1 MPFHISTFAL
11 NFYSTGSLVAPNK
24 GASSDSF
31 YFTVNPNDQDV
42 EEGQPLRLRCA
53 VTPSKDIYYS
63 WLHNGT
69 RINMERENGRR
80 YLEVDS
86 NLQILH
92 ADRELDQGLYQC
104 QALNR
109 SSTFTTASQEAR
121 INIYCKSVY
130 RSFPKYTVI

>member
-1 MPFHISTFAL
+1 M
-11 NFYSTGSLVAPNK
+11 
-24 GASSDSF
+24 
-31 YFTVNPNDQDV
+31 
-42 EEGQPLRLRCA
+42 RCA

-69 RINMERENGRR
+69 RLQLEKESGRR

-92 ADRELDQGLYQC
+92 ADRELDPGTYQC

-109 SSTFTTASQEAR
+109 SSTFTTASREAKV
-121 INIYCKSVY
+121 NIYCKFHYDQCGKLVLWS
-130 RSFPKYTVI
+130 

>member
-1 MPFHISTFAL
+1 M
-11 NFYSTGSLVAPNK
+11 
-24 GASSDSF
+24 
-31 YFTVNPNDQDV
+31 

-53 VTPSKDIYYS
+53 VMPSKDIYYS

-69 RINMERENGRR
+69 RIQLEKENGRR

-92 ADRELDQGLYQC
+92 ADRELDPGTYQC

-109 SSTFTTASQEAR
+109 SSTFTTASQEAKV
-121 INIYCKSVY
+121 NIYCKLTKTY
-130 RSFPKYTVI
+130 C